1 MPLKV
6 KRDDQTAINLTPMID
21 IVFLLIIFF
30 MVSSHFTNKNHVERD
45 IAISVPQVSAS
56 GALTAAPRNRI
67 IDIFS
72 DGRVALDEKVVSINE
87 LEARLYRPNLEPA
100 VGDPWIIQLAD
111 VLAGRF
117 GIACSRSV
125 GPCFDAMGAFASGL
139 EMRCP
144 IRRRSHSADGIRVR
158 NKTDDRGSDAK
169 YCRK

>member
-87 LEARLYRPNLEPA
+87 LEARL
-100 VGDPWIIQLAD
+100 
-111 VLAGRF
+111 
-117 GIACSRSV
+117 
-125 GPCFDAMGAFASGL
+125 
-139 EMRCP
+139 
-144 IRRRSHSADGIRVR
+144 
-158 NKTDDRGSDAK
+158 SDAK
-169 YCRK
+169 QQFNQIGVTVRGDGECAYQHVVEVIATCKRAKIEKVDAALIEMNTLTR